1 MKCKSCGGEVLF
13 TDGQWICQSCGS
25 TVVLDSIYENIDIYI
40 CYEENDTAGRR
51 TKDSIIAAEVYSKLE
66 SNKISVFYERVSAD
80 GVVGEELEAVRYS
93 AMRKAKA
100 VVVLASSRD
109 AFLRLEE
116 KFSKYFTDKKV
127 IPFCVDINP
136 GDIPKTLSSIQA
148 VNYSSIGWD
157 KDLVNG
163 LYNLLG
169 RKKEVDTHALYASTH
184 KRKTILIVVISLL
197 LAIAVAV
204 TLVFVIATN
213 IRNSDV
219 QTATKMQIQT
229 PQSIFEQATDLMN
242 QGKYSDALELFYQIP
257 DHAHSADGIKR
268 IYDKYEGYYNSGNT
282 TFHLGLLDNNVAEI
296 EIMTVDGKNVVNIA
310 VSSQISVNTIECEY
324 IDNHKNT
331 GKIVVKLNN
340 ADIKLRI
347 TPNEDADE
355 VQMVFEITDKADQP
369 TVQISKEI
377 LLGWLDDTPK
387 YSQVVSQGYTL
398 EEELAFGFA
407 DEYAVC
413 RIQYTDIYLTLS
425 AVYEDIGESREMVVL
440 GVAAPAELIAPS
452 KIGESTDAYM
462 EGNLL
467 WLPGRFL
474 SSNGYAF
481 LIDSFSEIF
490 DKASG
495 DVITDSTI
503 IGVTKKDNFH
513 EDMWGMILENVGFSS
528 AKKSTPAQT
537 TPKAETTTTTT
548 DESSYLISVP
558 DDSTII
564 YDSPSYNGEQVQNLP
579 LGTYTIVEEQ
589 YDDNGNLWGKLK
601 SGIGWICLDEI

>member
-13 TDGQWICQSCGS
+13 TDGQWICQNCGS

-40 CYEENDTAGRR
+40 CYEESDTAGRR
-51 TKDSIIAAEVYSKLE
+51 TKDSIIAQEVYSKLE
-66 SNKISVFYERVSAD
+66 SSKISVFYERISAD

-100 VVVLASSRD
+100 VIVLASSRD

-169 RKKEVDTHALYASTH
+169 SKKEVDTQALYSSTH
-184 KRKTILIVVISLL
+184 KRKTMLIVVISLL
-197 LAIAVAV
+197 LAIVAAV
-204 TLVFVIATN
+204 TLIFVIAAN

-219 QTATKMQIQT
+219 QTATEMQIQT
-229 PQSIFEQATDLMN
+229 PQGIFEQATDLMN
-242 QGKYSDALELFYQIP
+242 QGKYNDALVLFYQIP
-257 DHAHSADGIKR
+257 DYAHSADSIKQ

-282 TFHLGLLDNNVAEI
+282 TFHLELLDNNVAEI
-296 EIMTVDGKNVVNIA
+296 EVKTIDGENVVNIA
-310 VSSQISVNTIECEY
+310 VSSQISVDTIECEY

-340 ADIKLRI
+340 ADINLI
-347 TPNEDADE
+347 VTPDEDAGKVE
-355 VQMVFEITDKADQP
+355 MVFAIIDKTDQP

-377 LLGWLDDTPK
+377 LLGWLDDTPT
-387 YSQVVSQGYTL
+387 YSQVVSQGYIL
-398 EEELAFGFA
+398 EQELRFGFA
-407 DEYAVC
+407 DEFAVY

-425 AVYEDIGESREMVVL
+425 ALYQDLGESREMVVM
-440 GVAAPAELIAPS
+440 GVAAPAKLIAPS
-452 KIGESTDAYM
+452 KTGESTDVYM
-462 EGNLL
+462 EGDLL
-467 WLPGRFL
+467 WLPGKFL
-474 SSNGYAF
+474 SSSGYGF
-481 LIDSFSEIF
+481 KIDSFSEVF
-490 DKASG
+490 NKESG
-495 DVITDSTI
+495 EVITDSTI
-503 IGVTKKDNFH
+503 IGVTKKDLFH
-513 EDMWGMILENVGFSS
+513 EDMWSYLLEDVGISI

-537 TPKAETTTTTT
+537 TKKAETTTSTV

-558 DDSTII
+558 DDSTTI

-589 YDDNGNLWGKLK
+589 FDDDGNLWGKLK